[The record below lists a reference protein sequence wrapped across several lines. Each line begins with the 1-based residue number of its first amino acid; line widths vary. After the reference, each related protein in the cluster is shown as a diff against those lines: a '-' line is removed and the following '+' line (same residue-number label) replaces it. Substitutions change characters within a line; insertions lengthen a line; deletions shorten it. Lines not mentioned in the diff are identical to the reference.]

1 MPEGKKRFGEEAEE
15 KNKDGKRQEVKDE
28 EKRNVGRKTRR
39 TSCRGS
45 KWEEN
50 LVQKEKEGKIEGKK
64 KERGK
69 KRKKKNSREW
79 GWDVEEAKGV
89 EGTEGKKRRKR
100 ETERCGG
107 E

>member
-15 KNKDGKRQEVKDE
+15 KNKDGKGQEVKDE
-28 EKRNVGRKTRR
+28 EKRSVGRKARR

-64 KERGK
+64 KERG
-69 KRKKKNSREW
+69 E
-79 GWDVEEAKGV
+79 
-89 EGTEGKKRRKR
+89 
-100 ETERCGG
+100 
-107 E
+107 